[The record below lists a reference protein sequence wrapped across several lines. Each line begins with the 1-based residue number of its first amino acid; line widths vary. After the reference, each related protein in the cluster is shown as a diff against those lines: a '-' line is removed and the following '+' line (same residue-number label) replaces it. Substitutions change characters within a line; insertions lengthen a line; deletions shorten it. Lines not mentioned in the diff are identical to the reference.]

1 MLYRTFISLRFLPL
15 LLSGALLIV
24 SLAACGDKSPQ
35 GGAGGFPPAEVAVL
49 VVQPE
54 RAVVS
59 AELPGRLEATRVA
72 QVRARVPGVVLKL
85 AYREGSDVKA
95 GDVLFEI
102 DPAPFK
108 AAYQAASATLARAQ
122 ANYAQ
127 AQMKVQRNKPLVE
140 SSAISKQEYEDS
152 ETVLAQTGADLES
165 AKAAVMTAQLNLGY
179 STVTAPIS
187 GSIGRSLVTVGALV
201 GQSEVTPLATIQ
213 QLDPIFVTMTQS
225 SSELMQLRN
234 ALTSGKIKGT
244 AKDKAQVSLVME
256 DGQIYEHK
264 GRLLFSELTVDEG
277 TGAVTLRA
285 EFPNPARR
293 LLPGMYARA
302 RLEQGMNEKAILV
315 PQGAVIRSQD
325 GASVL
330 LVADDGKVSSRQV
343 TTGAAYGNRW
353 EVTQGLSAGDR
364 IVVEGLQKARP
375 GATVKP
381 VTAAPSP
388 APAPAAS
395 SPAKSG

>member
-1 MLYRTFISLRFLPL
+1 MSTMLYRPIHSLRFLQRC
-15 LLSGALLIV
+15 LSGAVFLAC
-24 SLAACGDKSPQ
+24 LAACGDKAPQ
-35 GGAGGFPPAEVAVL
+35 GAAGGPPPADVTVL

-54 RAVVS
+54 RVVVT

-85 AYREGSDVKA
+85 AYREGTDVKA

-102 DPAPFK
+102 DPAPFR
-108 AAYQAASATLARAQ
+108 AAYQSASATLARAQ
-122 ANYAQ
+122 ANYSQ
-127 AQMKVQRNKPLVE
+127 AQIKVQRNKPLVE
-140 SSAISKQEYEDS
+140 GNAISKQEYEDS
-152 ETVLAQTGADLES
+152 ETVLAQSSADLES
-165 AKAAVMTAQLNLGY
+165 AKAAVQTAQLNLGY
-179 STVTAPIS
+179 ATVTAPIS

-234 ALTSGKIKGT
+234 AMNSGKIKGT
-244 AKDKAQVSLVME
+244 ARDKAQVTLVTE
-256 DGQIYEHK
+256 DGQVYEHQ
-264 GRLLFSELTVDEG
+264 GRLLFSELMVDES

-285 EFPNPARR
+285 EFPNPNRR

-302 RLEQGMNEKAILV
+302 RLEQGLNEKAILV
-315 PQGAVIRSQD
+315 PQGAVIRGQD

-330 LVADDGKVSSRQV
+330 LVAEDGKVSSRQV

-353 EVTQGLSAGDR
+353 EVTQGLNAGDR
-364 IVVEGLQKARP
+364 IVIEGLQKARP

-381 VTAAPSP
+381 VSA

>member
-1 MLYRTFISLRFLPL
+1 MCNSRLFA
-15 LLSGALLIV
+15 GALLIT
-24 SLAACGDKSPQ
+24 LLTACGDKPPP
-35 GGAGGFPPAEVAVL
+35 GGAAGFPPAEVTVIL
-49 VVQPE
+49 VQPE
-54 RAVVS
+54 SVLVS
-59 AELPGRLEATRVA
+59 ADLPGRIEATRVA

-108 AAYQAASATLARAQ
+108 AALQSASATLSRAQ
-122 ANYAQ
+122 ANYSQ
-127 AQMKVQRNKPLVE
+127 AQMKVQRNKSLVE
-140 SSAISKQEYEDS
+140 SGAISKQEFEDS
-152 ETVLAQTGADLES
+152 ETVLAQTSADLES

-187 GSIGRSLVTVGALV
+187 GNIGRSLVTVGALV

-225 SSELMQLRN
+225 SSELMKLRN
-234 ALTSGKIKGT
+234 AVGNGNIKGPT
-244 AKDKAQVSLVME
+244 RDKAQVNLVLE
-256 DGQIYEHK
+256 DGQVYEHK

-277 TGAVTLRA
+277 TGSVTLRA

-293 LLPGMYARA
+293 LLPGMFARA
-302 RLEQGMNEKAILV
+302 RLEQGRNEKAILV
-315 PQGAVIRSQD
+315 PQGAVIRSMD

-330 LVADDGKVSSRQV
+330 LVADDGKVSSQQV
-343 TTGAAYGNRW
+343 ITGAAYGNRW
-353 EVTQGLSAGDR
+353 EIIQGLNAGDR

-381 VTAAPSP
+381 VTAAPASAP
-388 APAPAAS
+388 ASAPAPATS
-395 SPAKSG
+395 SPAKNV